1 MILNRYDIEFIGLL
15 NEIRNRIF
23 YFSKE
28 DVMKIKSWIKL
39 LSSFYQT
46 KEEKQNRN
54 LYAIKLLNQMING
67 KLKKPFNNYCII
79 NILKPLLPIDIRKE
93 LTEKF
98 FNEINFKNIVN
109 YGYQK
114 QNQFLQTH
122 SEFFGD
128 INNNNNNQSKFEESF
143 SFTSNADKNILTQRY
158 NNVSNMNTDRD
169 KDNDMNECNN
179 IDDEYDVNIEDNDK
193 LYEIIEQLEKYIN
206 ETDIIIENQNIEIH
220 KLINILNN
228 LLINNTVK
236 EDNK

>member
-1 MILNRYDIEFIGLL
+1 MILNRYDNEFIGLL
-15 NEIRNRIF
+15 NEIGNRIF
-23 YFSKE
+23 YFNKE

-39 LSSFYQT
+39 LSNLYET

-122 SEFFGD
+122 SEFFDD
-128 INNNNNNQSKFEESF
+128 INK
-143 SFTSNADKNILTQRY
+143 
-158 NNVSNMNTDRD
+158 
-169 KDNDMNECNN
+169 
-179 IDDEYDVNIEDNDK
+179 ID
-193 LYEIIEQLEKYIN
+193 
-206 ETDIIIENQNIEIH
+206 
-220 KLINILNN
+220 
-228 LLINNTVK
+228 
-236 EDNK
+236 